1 MNEQVLKILLQAK
14 DLASGEIEKV
24 KKAIDKVA
32 SASNEAGKKNKFF
45 EDSLKNI
52 SDVAKTG
59 AVVVGGLGLAFLGL
73 GFSKAVEIQSAMAD
87 VQKSANLTSGEV
99 GGLRDEILQLS
110 KTTSTSNIE
119 LIGIAKIGGAIN
131 VAKDDLLAFTMAI
144 DKVSVAL
151 GDEFSGG
158 AEEVSTKLGTL
169 RNLFKDTSGISYS
182 DAMIKIGSAINTLG
196 ASGTAT
202 GPEVAEFANRIG
214 QLGNMGP
221 SITQTLGLGA
231 AMQELGLSAEIS
243 SGGLTNIFLT
253 AGNKSKVFA
262 KQLGLSEIAF
272 KNLYKA
278 SPNDMLLKLAGSFK
292 KIADDPVALAKKMD
306 ELGLGSQEAIKVM
319 SLLAT
324 KTDMVGEKQRIAA
337 EEFGKAT
344 KESGSIID
352 EYNIKNNTLEAIFG
366 KAKNTFEAFTTSI
379 WNANLGGIGVLFQN
393 LLTWV
398 SQIDFTQ
405 FGNAINSI
413 DWVGVSTAIG
423 DVAKKMGDDLKP
435 IVDDFLKN
443 IWPVWEVHL
452 QRIWEQMKVWLIPAL
467 KMLWSVF
474 VNDLL
479 PALINAI
486 GTFLWLW
493 DAVSPLIG
501 LIGTLLVGAFGLIVS
516 AIGLVIQNLTLIGKA
531 AVQILTGD
539 FKGAIDTVKNAW
551 DNFIGF
557 FTGGYGKIS
566 KMIGDIR
573 GNMSGLKLPE
583 FKIPGRASGGNVTAG
598 QVYAVGENRDG
609 SFNKTTELFV
619 PNTSGKILN
628 AKDTQAMVS
637 GGGGN
642 SGGGNTNNQNIVIN
656 INAQGALLDDRTISE
671 FARRTKNIF
680 KAQGFQIS

>member
-32 SASNEAGKKNKFF
+32 GASSEAGKKNKFF

-52 SDVAKTG
+52 TNVAKTG
-59 AVVVGGLGLAFLGL
+59 AVVVGGLAVAVSGYGLNLATSFESQLSSIQALTGSTSEQMKSISALALQVGKETKYSALESAQGIEELLKAGVSLEAVLGGGLKGALDLATAGGLELADAAEIASTALNAF
-73 GFSKAVEIQSAMAD
+73 KND
-87 VQKSANLTSGEV
+87 NLTVAEAGNILAGAANASATSVMELKFGLSQASAVVSAV
-99 GGLRDEILQLS
+99 GMS
-110 KTTSTSNIE
+110 
-119 LIGIAKIGGAIN
+119 
-131 VAKDDLLAFTMAI
+131 
-144 DKVSVAL
+144 
-151 GDEFSGG
+151 
-158 AEEVSTKLGTL
+158 
-169 RNLFKDTSGISYS
+169 FKDTNTALALFAQNGLKGS
-182 DAMIKIGSAINTLG
+182 DAGTSLKTMFLNLQPQSKKQMQLFEDLGLATIKWELG
-196 ASGTAT
+196 AKGAKKEGVAMTNAFFTAEGKVKSLAEVSDVLKNALKDQT
-202 GPEVAEFANRIG
+202 DQQRLASLETLFGSDAIRAGNILYKEGSEGATKMAEAMSKVTASQVAEEKMN
-214 QLGNMGP
+214 N
-221 SITQTLGLGA
+221 
-231 AMQELGLSAEIS
+231 
-243 SGGLTNIFLT
+243 
-253 AGNKSKVFA
+253 
-262 KQLGLSEIAF
+262 
-272 KNLYKA
+272 
-278 SPNDMLLKLAGSFK
+278 LAGAIERLKGSF
-292 KIADDPVALAKKMD
+292 
-306 ELGLGSQEAIKVM
+306 ET
-319 SLLAT
+319 LL
-324 KTDMVGEKQRIAA
+324 I
-337 EEFGKAT
+337 
-344 KESGSIID
+344 
-352 EYNIKNNTLEAIFG
+352 
-366 KAKNTFEAFTTSI
+366 EAFTPFLPALTFLATHLDNIVGSASASAFSQQLISI
-379 WNANLGGIGVLFQN
+379 ATVMAN
-393 LLTWV
+393 
-398 SQIDFTQ
+398 
-405 FGNAINSI
+405 
-413 DWVGVSTAIG
+413 
-423 DVAKKMGDDLKP
+423 DLKP

-443 IWPVWEVHL
+443 IWPVWEVRL

-467 KMLWSVF
+467 QMLWSVF

-539 FKGAIDTVKNAW
+539 FKGAIDTVKKAW

-573 GNMSGLKLPE
+573 GNMSNLKLPE